1 MDIDII
7 GQDKKVVAN
16 ITEQFSSEI
25 NELQKLAI
33 DKKLEQVYNDKD
45 KKLVGY
51 KLDKFYNSEYMLVLN
66 NYYFAYFEDIQDL
79 RIFALMMDKLA

>member
-1 MDIDII
+1 MDND
-7 GQDKKVVAN
+7 G
-16 ITEQFSSEI
+16 I

-66 NYYFAYFEDIQDL
+66 NQYFAYFEDIQDL
-79 RIFALMMDKLA
+79 RIFALLMDKLI

>member
-16 ITEQFSSEI
+16 ITRQFSSEI

-33 DKKLEQVYNDKD
+33 D